1 MDLGGGGSNVT
12 NVKVVTPDMEYS
24 SGQVMAI
31 AINSKFSNCG
41 YMWTR
46 EEAAASAMC
55 YAIHHSLS
63 ASVKKRISINM
74 LVSFLFLVCMCYSF
88 SRLFAKAFCVVVSV

>member
-31 AINSKFSNCG
+31 AINSKFSCG

-74 LVSFLFLVCMCYSF
+74 LVCFLFLVCMCYSF
-88 SRLFAKAFCVVVSV
+88 SRLFAKAFRVVGSV

>member
-12 NVKVVTPDMEYS
+12 NVQVVTPDMEYS

-31 AINSKFSNCG
+31 AINSKFSCG

-46 EEAAASAMC
+46 EEPLPPQCAT
-55 YAIHHSLS
+55 
-63 ASVKKRISINM
+63 
-74 LVSFLFLVCMCYSF
+74 LFIIPYLP
-88 SRLFAKAFCVVVSV
+88 L